1 MSLTN
6 EQLSSMTLAEIEILA
21 ARFATAVGVIREA
34 QALMG
39 GTPTVLT
46 AAPPV
51 HYSPPAVSL
60 QPPMPPNSVV
70 FTPAELALRAK
81 LKAQREEVVEGEE

>member
-34 QALMG
+34 QALIG
-39 GTPTVLT
+39 GQLVAIKQPVPTI
-46 AAPPV
+46 
-51 HYSPPAVSL
+51 PAVSL